1 MSDHYAFGNRHTE
14 FVSYLHTWTRSGTWD
29 YWVRANSASS
39 HKIVTTFLECAWPQQ
54 CWKSCV
60 NVSNFVALP
69 FSNHGTQEM
78 LGICWFKSWTS
89 FKLCTTTPN
98 NMQQGMQMYVTCNIQ
113 PCWELLANNVV
124 SVIDVYEM
132 HVVSIC
138 TELNGSVL
146 LPCNHL
152 LFGSWSLFQVNGIE
166 RLKNYNIVNVKQW
179 KDPFKLSLIYY
190 PFFVFF

>member
-1 MSDHYAFGNRHTE
+1 MAPTM
-14 FVSYLHTWTRSGTWD
+14 
-29 YWVRANSASS
+29 
-39 HKIVTTFLECAWPQQ
+39 LEELCKGIQLCCTPLQQ
-54 CWKSCV
+54 SWNKRNVGSCW
-60 NVSNFVALP
+60 L
-69 FSNHGTQEM
+69 
-78 LGICWFKSWTS
+78 KSWTS

-98 NMQQGMQMYVTCNIQ
+98 NMQQGVQMDVTCNIQ
-113 PCWELLANNVV
+113 QCLELLANNVV